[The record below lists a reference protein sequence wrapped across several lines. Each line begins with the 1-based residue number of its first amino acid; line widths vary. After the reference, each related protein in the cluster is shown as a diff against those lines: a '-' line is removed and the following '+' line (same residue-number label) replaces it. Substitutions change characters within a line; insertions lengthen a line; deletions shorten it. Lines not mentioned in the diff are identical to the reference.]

1 MDEDEPLNLSIKSER
16 SHRSNPSINIW
27 SPASLCEKES
37 AGDSISIKEELDICK
52 SDVALN
58 NSSLLNSSAVSAA
71 SLLQK
76 IQRRVN
82 ESTK

>member
-16 SHRSNPSINIW
+16 SHRSNPSIIW

-37 AGDSISIKEELDICK
+37 ASDSISIKEELDICK
-52 SDVALN
+52 SDAAFN